1 MTLWELAACIA
12 GVNYANDPER
22 HSNKLDAPTE
32 EEFEQMLID
41 YDHLRG
47 TAH

>member
-22 HSNKLDAPTE
+22 AKPTEAPTD
-32 EEFEQMLID
+32 EEFDQMLID